1 MTFQR
6 NKRVNGTQ
14 LRNYWPQQRAAWI
27 FKKLKI
33 TQKKWIPRLFEILKS
48 FGQTENDNFKPL
60 HYYVSSSLVHKR
72 KWYIFFPSLVSLSS
86 TYRTRLPWK
95 TLCAASLVAQ
105 HWQYFCCQ
113 FVPNRPGLL
122 VSYPALRQNSN
133 TFLPST
139 QSNWIDSVIEYLS
152 QEKMH
157 LVNPAF
163 PFQWCLLLSLT

>member
-122 VSYPALRQNSN
+122 VLFPLRQKSN
-133 TFLPST
+133 TFLLLT
-139 QSNWIDSVIEYLS
+139 KSNWMDSVLDFPS
-152 QEKMH
+152 QERMH
-157 LVNPAF
+157 LIIPAAV
-163 PFQWCLLLSLT
+163 PSQWCLLLIST